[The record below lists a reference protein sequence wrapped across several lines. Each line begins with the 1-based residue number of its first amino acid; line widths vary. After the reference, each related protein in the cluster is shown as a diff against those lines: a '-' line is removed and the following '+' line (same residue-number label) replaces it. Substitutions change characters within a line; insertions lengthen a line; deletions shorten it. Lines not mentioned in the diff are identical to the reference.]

1 VGDFFR
7 QGAKMKRSRWQN
19 SKGFTLIEIMV
30 VVVILG
36 ILAGIVIPKLL
47 DRPEQARRTKAKVE
61 IKSLE
66 EALNLYKLDNGSY
79 PTTEQGLAALVKK
92 PEVGQIPSNYREG
105 GYIKKLPQDPWGGQ
119 YIYLCPGIHDDY
131 DIISYG
137 SDGESG
143 GTGKNADVDSW
154 TLD

>member
-1 VGDFFR
+1 
-7 QGAKMKRSRWQN
+7 MKRSRWQN

-79 PTTEQGLAALVKK
+79 PTTEQGLTALVKK
-92 PEVGQIPSNYREG
+92 PEVGRIPTSYREG
-105 GYIKKLPQDPWGGQ
+105 GYLKKLPADPWGSQ
-119 YIYLCPGIHDDY
+119 YIYLCPGIHDDF

-137 SDGESG
+137 SDGEPG
-143 GTGKNADVDSW
+143 GNGKNADVDSW
-154 TLD
+154 ELE